1 MTDSRIIAAIVDG
14 AQKSVFPTFMCNA
27 TFGVQ
32 EFYAVEFCSS
42 V

>member
-1 MTDSRIIAAIVDG
+1 MTNSRIIAAIVD
-14 AQKSVFPTFMCNA
+14 ATQKSVFPTFMCNA

-32 EFYAVEFCSS
+32 EFCTVEFCSS